1 MTRKAL
7 LGVTVGLVVGGA
19 AATSPRWLAAV
30 AARAGALSVSR
41 TTAANDRFAY
51 GSPAFNTWVEDSFRD
66 GDGSDSQAFYRWF
79 AEAYQRYPKHLPGKE
94 SLSLDELL
102 EAEKTELA
110 QISDPARRTAATL
123 ELSNWL
129 HRMVKTTIP
138 RFSLDRGFEFRYVVQ
153 KGERQCFLQSVLV
166 SGLLQRMGVD
176 AGVAMVSR
184 NLEGKPTNNG
194 HAVSVVR
201 LPDGTHTL
209 VDCSDPTPFVRHQG
223 LFVRV
228 GGYRYVLPVY
238 RGESGVIGAYQLASN
253 GKELPPSQVQLLD
266 NGFLRSQFYFYRG
279 ERVTDGLL
287 SNKPTPPA
295 LEESAKYLRESVK
308 YCPDNPLAVFSLA
321 RVYVK
326 QGKQAEARATMAD
339 AHRAYLAAGWE
350 PAGPRD
356 LLAQLSGPSAAR

>member
-1 MTRKAL
+1 MTRKAAI
-7 LGVTVGLVVGGA
+7 GLVIALVGGGA
-19 AATSPRWLAAV
+19 AATGRHWVPLAA
-30 AARAGALSVSR
+30 SM
-41 TTAANDRFAY
+41 AANAASARSTVQDARFEY
-51 GSPAFNTWVEDSFRD
+51 GSPVFTTWVEDSFRD
-66 GDGSDSQAFYRWF
+66 GGSGEAQDFYRWF
-79 AEAYQRYPKHLPGKE
+79 SDAYQRYPKHLPGKE
-94 SLSLDELL
+94 SLSLDEFLD
-102 EAEKTELA
+102 AQKAELA
-110 QISDPARRTAATL
+110 QISDPAKRTAATQDVC
-123 ELSNWL
+123 NWL
-129 HRMVKTTIP
+129 HRMVKTVIP

-184 NLEGKPTNNG
+184 NIEGTPTNNG
-194 HAVSVVR
+194 HAVSVVN

-238 RGESGVIGAYQLASN
+238 RGDSGVIQKYQLASN
-253 GKELPPSQVQLLD
+253 GKDIAPRQVQLLD
-266 NGFLRSQFYFYRG
+266 NGFVRSQFYFYRG
-279 ERVTDGLL
+279 ERVPDGLL
-287 SNKPTPPA
+287 STKPTPQA
-295 LEESAKYLRESVK
+295 LEASAQYLRQSVK

-326 QGKQAEARATMAD
+326 QGKKAEARATMAD
-339 AHRAYLAAGWE
+339 AQRAYTTAGWV

-356 LLAQLSGPSAAR
+356 LMAQLGVR

>member
-1 MTRKAL
+1 LVAVGAL
-7 LGVTVGLVVGGA
+7 V
-19 AATSPRWLAAV
+19 TSPRWLPVVAV
-30 AARAGALSVSR
+30 RASNLALAR
-41 TTAANDRFAY
+41 TAAQDDRFAY
-51 GSPAFNTWVEDSFRD
+51 ASPVFTTWVEDSCRD
-66 GDGSDSQAFYRWF
+66 GDGSDPQAFYRWF
-79 AEAYQRYPKHLPGKE
+79 ADAYQRYPKHLSGKE
-94 SLSLDELL
+94 SLRLDELL
-102 EAEKTELA
+102 DAEKEELA
-110 QISDPARRTAATL
+110 QISDPAHRTAAIL
-123 ELSNWL
+123 DVSNWL

-184 NLEGKPTNNG
+184 NIEGAPTNNG

-238 RGESGVIGAYQLASN
+238 RGESGVIRAYLLASN
-253 GKELPPSQVQLLD
+253 GKELAPSQVHLLD

-287 SNKPTPPA
+287 SSKPTPPA
-295 LEESAKYLRESVK
+295 LEASAEYLRQSVK

-326 QGKQAEARATMAD
+326 QGKKVEARATMAD
-339 AHRAYLAAGWE
+339 AHRAYTTAGWE

-356 LLAQLSGPSAAR
+356 LLAQLGR